1 MLTLLSQSVI
11 DIHRAVKILSHL
23 ICTLTAEVEQGNTL
37 LSSFFAPTPT
47 ANKCPFR
54 VHSVPCFHIF
64 LPFCCPFHSLKWPQ
78 KCSAEALSHVP
89 KSDEAVMPLS
99 TEKILVLFKLCLS
112 MSWSAVG
119 VCAKLINQ
127 WYMFNKVPFNR
138 HTHKT
143 RLYIDQLAKVVT
155 TGSQNPNSV
164 FLIETII

>member
-54 VHSVPCFHIF
+54 VHLVPCFHIF

-112 MSWSAVG
+112 MS
-119 VCAKLINQ
+119 
-127 WYMFNKVPFNR
+127 
-138 HTHKT
+138 
-143 RLYIDQLAKVVT
+143 
-155 TGSQNPNSV
+155 
-164 FLIETII
+164 